1 MISVKNND
9 NIVSFAISPH
19 IELIGNNQCYIDGI
33 KGISSYSSERIKVN
47 LGKYYVTFF
56 GDNLFINAFSP
67 EGAIIEGLIASLEF
81 ESNG

>member
-1 MISVKNND
+1 MSRD
-9 NIVSFAISPH
+9 NIVSYTYDSNLEIT
-19 IELIGNNQCYIDGI
+19 GNSKCVIDGL
-33 KGISSYSSERIKVN
+33 KGIAAYSSDKIKVN

-67 EGAIIEGLIASLEF
+67 EGAIVEGTIISLEF

>member
-1 MISVKNND
+1 MNRD
-9 NIVSFAISPH
+9 NIISYTYDSH
-19 IELIGNNQCYIDGI
+19 LELTGNSKCVIDGL
-33 KGISSYSSERIKVN
+33 KGIASYSSAKIKVN

-67 EGAIIEGLIASLEF
+67 EGAVVEGMIVSLEF

>member
-1 MISVKNND
+1 MKSKD
-9 NIVSFAISPH
+9 NTVSFVKDSRL
-19 IELIGNNQCYIDGI
+19 ELIGNGRCVVDGL
-33 KGISSYSSERIKVN
+33 KGIEIYNSDKIKVN

-67 EGAIIEGLIASLEF
+67 EGAIVEGTIISLEF